1 MMSNS
6 QFILA
11 ISVIAALLV
20 IPLIVAGL
28 VRWLIKDEPPEVE
41 TVAVEPPSQFNS
53 LRDFWESNVPHLLE
67 LRDRIIKA
75 FVGIMIGAALGS
87 YFVFAQPFGT
97 PIIDFLAQHFLGE
110 SWQQR
115 LQTVG
120 TAELFV
126 SYMSLALVIGVAVAM
141 PVLVYQ
147 IVAFFAP
154 GLYANEKRVVFTALP
169 FVFEL
174 FVAGLVFG
182 WLFTVPSAINFLA
195 NFGSNS
201 KAVQIQPTVSDF
213 LDIISRLLLWN
224 GVIFELPAIIYLLA
238 RIGVVNAQMLSRTR
252 RYAIVVIVII
262 AAVITPTGDPFN
274 LMLLAVPMYALY
286 EMGIFL
292 ARLVPKKQDPLTP
305 AGAGD

>member
-11 ISVIAALLV
+11 ISIIAVLLV

-28 VRWLIKDEPPEVE
+28 VRWLIKDEPPEAE

-75 FVGIMIGAALGS
+75 FAGIMVGAILGS
-87 YFVFAQPFGT
+87 YVVFAQPFGT

-154 GLYANEKRVVFTALP
+154 GLYANEKRVVFTVLP

-182 WLFTVPSAINFLA
+182 WFFTVPSAINFLA

-292 ARLVPKKQDPLTP
+292 ARLVPKKQDALAP
-305 AGAGD
+305 ASVGD